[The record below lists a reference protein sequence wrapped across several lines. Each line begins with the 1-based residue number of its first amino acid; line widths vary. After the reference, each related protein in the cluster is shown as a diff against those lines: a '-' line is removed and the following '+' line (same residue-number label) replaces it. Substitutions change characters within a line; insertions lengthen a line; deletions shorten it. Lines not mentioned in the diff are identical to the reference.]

1 MNKDLQTIKELIA
14 EMKAQF
20 SKSVETFEQATLAD
34 GVTVIEYDALEV
46 GMPVF
51 VVADGERI
59 PAPEGT
65 HSLSGELAGVSIVVD
80 AEGIIT
86 EVIDERANEGAGEV
100 AVEETSSDFQAIS
113 AEMLPQ
119 VLEDITEVIAERLGL
134 EMGVAY
140 DVASAVIA
148 KINEETTMP
157 VAESMSAEKVE
168 SIVNAKLEA
177 FSKAVE
183 GIAEMTKAIAENN
196 TTLVNELSNLKSEF
210 ESFKGQPS
218 VETKEAEKFSKVGN
232 LTARQQFLKNNKI

>member
-1 MNKDLQTIKELIA
+1 MNKELTTIKELIA

-20 SKSVETFEQATLAD
+20 SKSVDKFETAMLID
-34 GVTVIEYDALEV
+34 GVTTIEYDALEV

-65 HSLSGELAGVSIVVD
+65 HSLSGDLAGVSIVVD

-86 EVIDERANEGAGEV
+86 EIIDERENEGEGKV
-100 AVEETSSDFQAIS
+100 AVEETSA
-113 AEMLPQ
+113 
-119 VLEDITEVIAERLGL
+119 
-134 EMGVAY
+134 
-140 DVASAVIA
+140 
-148 KINEETTMP
+148 ETTP
-157 VAESMSAEKVE
+157 EAMSAEQVE

-183 GIAEMTKAIAENN
+183 GLAEMTKAIAENN
-196 TTLVNELSNLKSEF
+196 TNLVNELSSLKSEF
-210 ESFKGQPS
+210 ETFKAQPS

-232 LTARQQFLKNNKI
+232 LTARQLFLKNSKV

>member
-1 MNKDLQTIKELIA
+1 MNKELTTIKELIA

-20 SKSVETFEQATLAD
+20 SKSVDTFESSVLAD
-34 GVTVIEYDALEV
+34 GVTTIEYDALEV

-65 HSLSGELAGVSIVVD
+65 HALSGDLAGVSIVVD

-86 EVIDERANEGAGEV
+86 EIIDERQNEGDGEV
-100 AVEETSSDFQAIS
+100 AVEETSS
-113 AEMLPQ
+113 
-119 VLEDITEVIAERLGL
+119 
-134 EMGVAY
+134 
-140 DVASAVIA
+140 
-148 KINEETTMP
+148 
-157 VAESMSAEKVE
+157 ESMSAEQVE

-183 GIAEMTKAIAENN
+183 GLAEMTKAIAETN
-196 TTLVNELSNLKSEF
+196 TNLVNELSSLKSDF
-210 ESFKGQPS
+210 ETFKAQPS

-232 LTARQQFLKNNKI
+232 LTARQLFLKNSKV

>member
-1 MNKDLQTIKELIA
+1 MNKELTTIKELIA

-20 SKSVETFEQATLAD
+20 SKSVDKFDTAVLAD
-34 GVTVIEYDALEV
+34 GVTTIEYDALEV

-86 EVIDERANEGAGEV
+86 EVIDERQNEGAGEV
-100 AVEETSSDFQAIS
+100 VVEETTAESIS
-113 AEMLPQ
+113 ADQ
-119 VLEDITEVIAERLGL
+119 
-134 EMGVAY
+134 
-140 DVASAVIA
+140 
-148 KINEETTMP
+148 
-157 VAESMSAEKVE
+157 VE
-168 SIVNAKLEA
+168 SIVNAKLES

-183 GIAEMTKAIAENN
+183 GLAEMTKTIVETNN
-196 TTLVNELSNLKSEF
+196 TLINELSTLKSEF
-210 ESFKGQPS
+210 EAFKAKPS

-232 LTARQQFLKNNKI
+232 LTARQLFLKNSKI

>member
-20 SKSVETFEQATLAD
+20 SKSVETFEQATLTD

-65 HSLSGELAGVSIVVD
+65 HSLSGDLAGVSIVVD

-86 EVIDERANEGAGEV
+86 EVIDERVNEGEGEV

-157 VAESMSAEKVE
+157 VAESMSAEVVE

-183 GIAEMTKAIAENN
+183 GLAEMTKAIAENN
-196 TTLVNELSNLKSEF
+196 TTLVNELSSLKSEF

-232 LTARQQFLKNNKI
+232 LTARQMFLKRNK

>member
-20 SKSVETFEQATLAD
+20 SKSVDTFEQATLAD
-34 GVTVIEYDALEV
+34 GTTIVEYDALEV

-65 HSLSGELAGVSIVVD
+65 HALSGELAGVSIVVN
-80 AEGIIT
+80 AEGVIT
-86 EVIDERANEGAGEV
+86 EIIDERENEGAGEV

-140 DVASAVIA
+140 DVATAVVA
-148 KINEETTMP
+148 KINEETAMP
-157 VAESMSAEKVE
+157 VEQSMSAEQVE

-183 GIAEMTKAIAENN
+183 GLAEMTKAIAENN
-196 TTLVNELSNLKSEF
+196 TTLINELSSLKSEF

-232 LTARQQFLKNNKI
+232 LTARQMFLKRNK

>member
-1 MNKDLQTIKELIA
+1 MNKELTTIKELIA

-20 SKSVETFEQATLAD
+20 SKSVDKFDTAVLAD
-34 GVTVIEYDALEV
+34 GVTTIEYDALEV

-86 EVIDERANEGAGEV
+86 EVIDERQNEGAGEV
-100 AVEETSSDFQAIS
+100 VVEET
-113 AEMLPQ
+113 
-119 VLEDITEVIAERLGL
+119 T
-134 EMGVAY
+134 
-140 DVASAVIA
+140 
-148 KINEETTMP
+148 
-157 VAESMSAEKVE
+157 AESMSADQVE
-168 SIVNAKLEA
+168 SIVNAKLES

-183 GIAEMTKAIAENN
+183 GLAEMTKTIVETNN
-196 TTLVNELSNLKSEF
+196 TLINELSTLKSEF
-210 ESFKGQPS
+210 EAFKAKPS

-232 LTARQQFLKNNKI
+232 LTARQLFLKNSKI

>member
-1 MNKDLQTIKELIA
+1 MNKELTTIKELIA

-20 SKSVETFEQATLAD
+20 SKSVEKFETAVLAD
-34 GVTVIEYDALEV
+34 GVTTIEYDALEV

-86 EVIDERANEGAGEV
+86 EIIDERMNEGEGEV
-100 AVEETSSDFQAIS
+100 AIEETS
-113 AEMLPQ
+113 AE
-119 VLEDITEVIAERLGL
+119 A
-134 EMGVAY
+134 
-140 DVASAVIA
+140 
-148 KINEETTMP
+148 
-157 VAESMSAEKVE
+157 MSAEIVE

-183 GIAEMTKAIAENN
+183 GLAEMTKAIAENN
-196 TTLVNELSNLKSEF
+196 TNLVNELSSLKSEF
-210 ESFKGQPS
+210 ESFKAHYNIYQFNKG
-218 VETKEAEKFSKVGN
+218 SKD
-232 LTARQQFLKNNKI
+232 LKN

>member
-1 MNKDLQTIKELIA
+1 MNKELTTIKELIA

-20 SKSVETFEQATLAD
+20 SKSVDKFDSAVLAD
-34 GVTVIEYDALEV
+34 GVTTIEYDALEV

-86 EVIDERANEGAGEV
+86 EVIDERQNEGDGEV
-100 AVEETSSDFQAIS
+100 VVEET
-113 AEMLPQ
+113 
-119 VLEDITEVIAERLGL
+119 T
-134 EMGVAY
+134 
-140 DVASAVIA
+140 
-148 KINEETTMP
+148 
-157 VAESMSAEKVE
+157 AESMSADQVE
-168 SIVNAKLEA
+168 SIVNAKLES

-183 GIAEMTKAIAENN
+183 GLAEMTKTIVETNN
-196 TTLVNELSNLKSEF
+196 TLINELSSLKSEF
-210 ESFKGQPS
+210 EAFKAKPS

-232 LTARQQFLKNNKI
+232 LTARQLFLKNSKI

>member
-20 SKSVETFEQATLAD
+20 SKEVEKFESATLAD

-65 HSLSGELAGVSIVVD
+65 HALSGELAGVSIVVD

-86 EVIDERANEGAGEV
+86 EIIDEREAQ
-100 AVEETSSDFQAIS
+100 SSDEPTTS
-113 AEMLPQ
+113 
-119 VLEDITEVIAERLGL
+119 TEE
-134 EMGVAY
+134 
-140 DVASAVIA
+140 
-148 KINEETTMP
+148 
-157 VAESMSAEKVE
+157 MSAEKVE

-183 GIAEMTKAIAENN
+183 GLAEMTKAIAENN
-196 TTLVNELSNLKSEF
+196 ATLVNELSSLKSEF
-210 ESFKGQPS
+210 ESFKAQPS

-232 LTARQQFLKNNKI
+232 LTARQMFLKRNK

>member
-1 MNKDLQTIKELIA
+1 MNKELQTIKELIA

-20 SKSVETFEQATLAD
+20 SKNVEKFDEAMLAD
-34 GVTVIEYDALEV
+34 GVTMIEYEALEV

-65 HSLSGELAGVSIVVD
+65 HALAGDLAGVSIVVD

-86 EVIDERANEGAGEV
+86 EIIDERQNENAGEV
-100 AVEETSSDFQAIS
+100 AVEETS
-113 AEMLPQ
+113 AE
-119 VLEDITEVIAERLGL
+119 A
-134 EMGVAY
+134 
-140 DVASAVIA
+140 
-148 KINEETTMP
+148 
-157 VAESMSAEKVE
+157 MSAEQVE

-183 GIAEMTKAIAENN
+183 GLAEMTKAIAENN
-196 TTLVNELSNLKSEF
+196 TNLVNELSSLKSEF
-210 ESFKGQPS
+210 ESFKAQPS

-232 LTARQQFLKNNKI
+232 LTARQLFLKRNK

>member
-1 MNKDLQTIKELIA
+1 MNKELTTIKELIA

-20 SKSVETFEQATLAD
+20 SKSVEKFDEAMLAD
-34 GVTVIEYDALEV
+34 GVTMIEYEALEV

-65 HSLSGELAGVSIVVD
+65 HALAGDLAGVSIVVD

-86 EVIDERANEGAGEV
+86 EIIDERQNEGAGEV
-100 AVEETSSDFQAIS
+100 AVEETS
-113 AEMLPQ
+113 AE
-119 VLEDITEVIAERLGL
+119 A
-134 EMGVAY
+134 
-140 DVASAVIA
+140 
-148 KINEETTMP
+148 
-157 VAESMSAEKVE
+157 MSAEQVE

-183 GIAEMTKAIAENN
+183 GLAEMTKAIAENN
-196 TTLVNELSNLKSEF
+196 TNLVNELSSLKSEF
-210 ESFKGQPS
+210 ESFKAQPS

-232 LTARQQFLKNNKI
+232 LTARQLFLKRNK

>member
-1 MNKDLQTIKELIA
+1 MNKELTTIKELIA

-20 SKSVETFEQATLAD
+20 SKSVEKFDEAMLAD
-34 GVTVIEYDALEV
+34 GVTMIEYEALEV

-65 HSLSGELAGVSIVVD
+65 HALSGDLAGVSIVVD

-86 EVIDERANEGAGEV
+86 EIIDERENEGAGEV
-100 AVEETSSDFQAIS
+100 AVEETS
-113 AEMLPQ
+113 AE
-119 VLEDITEVIAERLGL
+119 A
-134 EMGVAY
+134 
-140 DVASAVIA
+140 
-148 KINEETTMP
+148 
-157 VAESMSAEKVE
+157 MSAEQVE

-183 GIAEMTKAIAENN
+183 GLAEMTRAIAETN
-196 TTLVNELSNLKSEF
+196 TNLVNELGSLKSEF
-210 ESFKGQPS
+210 ETFKAQPS

-232 LTARQQFLKNNKI
+232 LTARQLFLKRNK

>member
-20 SKSVETFEQATLAD
+20 SKEVEKFESATLAD

-65 HSLSGELAGVSIVVD
+65 HSLSGDLAGVSIVVD

-86 EVIDERANEGAGEV
+86 EIIDERMDEGAGEV
-100 AVEETSSDFQAIS
+100 AVEETS
-113 AEMLPQ
+113 AE
-119 VLEDITEVIAERLGL
+119 A
-134 EMGVAY
+134 
-140 DVASAVIA
+140 
-148 KINEETTMP
+148 
-157 VAESMSAEKVE
+157 MSAEQVE

-183 GIAEMTKAIAENN
+183 GLAEMTKAIAENN
-196 TTLVNELSNLKSEF
+196 ATLVNELSSLKSEF
-210 ESFKGQPS
+210 ESFKAQPS

-232 LTARQQFLKNNKI
+232 LTARQMFLKRNK

>member
-1 MNKDLQTIKELIA
+1 MNKELQTIKELIA

-20 SKSVETFEQATLAD
+20 SKSVDTFESSVLAD
-34 GVTVIEYDALEV
+34 GVTTIEYDALEV

-65 HSLSGELAGVSIVVD
+65 HALSGDLAGVSIVVD

-86 EVIDERANEGAGEV
+86 EVIDEREAQ
-100 AVEETSSDFQAIS
+100 SSDETESEFEAIS
-113 AEMLPQ
+113 AEILPQ
-119 VLEDITEVIAERLGL
+119 VLEDVTEVIAEKLGL

-140 DVASAVIA
+140 DVATAVIA
-148 KINEETTMP
+148 KINEDTAMP
-157 VAESMSAEKVE
+157 VEQSMSAEQVE

-183 GIAEMTKAIAENN
+183 GLAEMTKAIADTN
-196 TTLVNELSNLKSEF
+196 TNLVNELSSLKSEF
-210 ESFKGQPS
+210 ETFKAQPS

-232 LTARQQFLKNNKI
+232 LTARQMFLKRNK

>member
-1 MNKDLQTIKELIA
+1 MNKELQTIKELIA

-20 SKSVETFEQATLAD
+20 SKSVETFEQATLTD

-86 EVIDERANEGAGEV
+86 EVIDERVNEGEGEV

-119 VLEDITEVIAERLGL
+119 VLEGITEVIAERLGL

-183 GIAEMTKAIAENN
+183 GLAEMTKAIAENN
-196 TTLVNELSNLKSEF
+196 ATLVSELSSLKSEF
-210 ESFKGQPS
+210 ESFKAQPS

-232 LTARQQFLKNNKI
+232 LTARQLFLKNSKV

>member
-1 MNKDLQTIKELIA
+1 MNKELTTIKELIA

-20 SKSVETFEQATLAD
+20 SKSVDKFDTAVLAD
-34 GVTVIEYDALEV
+34 GVTTIEYDALEV

-86 EVIDERANEGAGEV
+86 EVIDERQNEGAGEV
-100 AVEETSSDFQAIS
+100 VVEET
-113 AEMLPQ
+113 
-119 VLEDITEVIAERLGL
+119 T
-134 EMGVAY
+134 
-140 DVASAVIA
+140 
-148 KINEETTMP
+148 
-157 VAESMSAEKVE
+157 AESMSADQVE
-168 SIVNAKLEA
+168 SIVNAKLES

-183 GIAEMTKAIAENN
+183 GLAEMTKTIVETNN
-196 TTLVNELSNLKSEF
+196 TLINELSNLKSEF
-210 ESFKGQPS
+210 EAFKAKPS

-232 LTARQQFLKNNKI
+232 LTARQLFLKNSKI

>member
-1 MNKDLQTIKELIA
+1 MNKELNTIKELIA

-20 SKSVETFEQATLAD
+20 SKSVEKFEEAMLAD
-34 GVTVIEYDALEV
+34 GVTMIEYESLEV

-65 HSLSGELAGVSIVVD
+65 HALSGELAGVSIVVD

-86 EVIDERANEGAGEV
+86 EIIDERENEGDGEV
-100 AVEETSSDFQAIS
+100 AVEETS
-113 AEMLPQ
+113 AE
-119 VLEDITEVIAERLGL
+119 A
-134 EMGVAY
+134 
-140 DVASAVIA
+140 
-148 KINEETTMP
+148 
-157 VAESMSAEKVE
+157 MSAEQVE

-183 GIAEMTKAIAENN
+183 GLAEMTKAIAESN
-196 TTLVNELSNLKSEF
+196 TNLVNELSSLKSEF
-210 ESFKGQPS
+210 ATFKAQPS

-232 LTARQQFLKNNKI
+232 LTARQMFLKRNK